1 MAERMELYKKQTIMK
16 KLILLVSIVFCF
28 TQMIHAQMLTPS
40 ESDPAAKVILQN
52 LKRQYDKYS
61 SVEIDFQ
68 LTRTASDDTD
78 IQKGKIIQQ
87 GKNFNVNSRD
97 FQIISDNK
105 SLWFFNRDHNN
116 VQISDAEYEE
126 SDEIMSPLDI
136 LKLYN
141 SNNYVYAIV
150 DKKNTKNGTLNY
162 IEFKPLDKFSEYSKI
177 RVVVNEKINK
187 IVSLTV
193 FMKDSTRL
201 LFEISNQVTDKKY
214 DSATF
219 SFNEKDHPGINKE
232 DLRIE

>member
-1 MAERMELYKKQTIMK
+1 M
-16 KLILLVSIVFCF
+16 
-28 TQMIHAQMLTPS
+28 
-40 ESDPAAKVILQN
+40 
-52 LKRQYDKYS
+52 
-61 SVEIDFQ
+61 EIDFQ